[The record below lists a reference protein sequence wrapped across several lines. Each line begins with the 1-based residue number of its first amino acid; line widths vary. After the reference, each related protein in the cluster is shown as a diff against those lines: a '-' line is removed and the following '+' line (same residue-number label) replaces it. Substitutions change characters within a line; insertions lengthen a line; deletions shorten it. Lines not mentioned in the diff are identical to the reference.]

1 MNKRISLVQVVQ
13 IGNRRYGPGRARQA
27 ACEYAHTIALDY
39 HRKGNSFR
47 EWNEWHK
54 VAFHRSLPYFERLLG
69 PVKNRRNPRSLI
81 ELDLVNG
88 TANVIDN

>member
-1 MNKRISLVQVVQ
+1 MIWILLFV
-13 IGNRRYGPGRARQA
+13 GYGQRSAMAVEFTTQA
-27 ACEYAHTIALDY
+27 ACEYAHTIAVDY
-39 HRKGNSFR
+39 HSKGNSFR
-47 EWNEWHK
+47 DWNEWHK

-88 TANVIDN
+88 TASIIDN